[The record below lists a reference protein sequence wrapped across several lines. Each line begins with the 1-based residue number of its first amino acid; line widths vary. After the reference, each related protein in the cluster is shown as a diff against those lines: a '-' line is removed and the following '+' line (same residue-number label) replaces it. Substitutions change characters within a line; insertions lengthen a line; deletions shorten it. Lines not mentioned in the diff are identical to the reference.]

1 MAKQKRNSDHAKKLS
16 LAVVHLQKDRKLSKI
31 ISNVGDCKIRVIENP
46 FEALIDG
53 IITQQVSD
61 AAGKAIAAR
70 FRELFNGAFPHPEQI
85 LQKSVTQIKSA
96 GLSKMKAEYILGIAK
111 LVDNKSLIFDS
122 FAELDDSIVIDE
134 LVKIRGVG
142 RWTAEMFLI
151 FGLGRLDILPLGD
164 LGLRNGIAKLF
175 EISKP
180 TDEQIIKIAS
190 KWSPY
195 RTVATWYI
203 WKGVNNF
210 KNV

>member
-1 MAKQKRNSDHAKKLS
+1 MAKPKRNSDHAKKLS
-16 LAVVHLQKDRKLSKI
+16 LAVTHLQKDRKLSKI
-31 ISNVGDCKIRVIENP
+31 ISYVGDCKIRVIDDP
-46 FEALIDG
+46 FEALVDG

-70 FRELFNGAFPHPEQI
+70 FRELFGGVFPNSSQI
-85 LQKSVTQIKSA
+85 LQKSILQIKSA
-96 GLSKMKAEYILGIAK
+96 GLSKMKAEYIYGIAK
-111 LVDNKSLIFDS
+111 LVDSKSLAFDS
-122 FAELDDSIVIDE
+122 FDELDDEIVVDE
-134 LVKIRGVG
+134 LVKIRGIG

-175 EISKP
+175 DISKP
-180 TDEQIIKIAS
+180 TDEQITKIAS

>member
-1 MAKQKRNSDHAKKLS
+1 MAKQKRNSDHTKKLS

-96 GLSKMKAEYILGIAK
+96 GLS
-111 LVDNKSLIFDS
+111 
-122 FAELDDSIVIDE
+122 
-134 LVKIRGVG
+134 
-142 RWTAEMFLI
+142 
-151 FGLGRLDILPLGD
+151 
-164 LGLRNGIAKLF
+164 
-175 EISKP
+175 
-180 TDEQIIKIAS
+180 
-190 KWSPY
+190 
-195 RTVATWYI
+195 
-203 WKGVNNF
+203 
-210 KNV
+210 